1 MIFTYIYRLKQ
12 AKDLRETL
20 VEKLKIATEST
31 LSAEE
36 RAARMD
42 ELLED
47 EDKRQKEIDY
57 QLKYLRDMQFKKMQE
72 LHDNRTEERNTEAEI
87 QVGDSFH
94 FGKVTIVD
102 LVNIWATTWQNMSS
116 GVSDLARHKPA
127 CAATETRESLEI
139 SAIESRDIILS

>member
-1 MIFTYIYRLKQ
+1 MKQ
-12 AKDLRETL
+12 AKELRETL

-42 ELLED
+42 EYLED

-87 QVGDSFH
+87 QVTLLNH
-94 FGKVTIVD
+94 
-102 LVNIWATTWQNMSS
+102 A
-116 GVSDLARHKPA
+116 
-127 CAATETRESLEI
+127 
-139 SAIESRDIILS
+139 

>member
-1 MIFTYIYRLKQ
+1 MMLIFFYTYRLKQ
-12 AKDLRETL
+12 AKELRETL

-87 QVGDSFH
+87 QVG
-94 FGKVTIVD
+94 
-102 LVNIWATTWQNMSS
+102 LVLN
-116 GVSDLARHKPA
+116 SDLGILYFT
-127 CAATETRESLEI
+127 CLIYSFYGSLNVFIMKEKKIEI
-139 SAIESRDIILS
+139 DII

>member
-1 MIFTYIYRLKQ
+1 MKQ

-57 QLKYLRDMQFKKMQE
+57 QLKYLRDMQFKKIQE
-72 LHDNRTEERNTEAEI
+72 LHDNKVQERNTEAEI
-87 QVGDSFH
+87 QVNVNVFRINPEFRIMRLTFH
-94 FGKVTIVD
+94 RK
-102 LVNIWATTWQNMSS
+102 
-116 GVSDLARHKPA
+116 
-127 CAATETRESLEI
+127 
-139 SAIESRDIILS
+139 SAS